1 MIINIVEIANGSINL
16 EPVNE
21 TEKFWKKPMPE
32 RRRKLWQFNLCLLF
46 LVVLAVLLVIGV
58 PISYAIGISSWPPSF
73 RLYRWMYLY

>member
-1 MIINIVEIANGSINL
+1 MGTDGILPGRRYRYFYIVLPLSGVLNIIYTIINIVEIANGSINL

-46 LVVLAVLLVIGV
+46 
-58 PISYAIGISSWPPSF
+58 
-73 RLYRWMYLY
+73 